1 LLSLSNFNKNSKTLK
16 LKLLIT
22 SFVFF
27 IAILPLAVSGQ
38 DKADIIRMDFY
49 GDTIEIPISSSVK
62 ISAFST
68 LSDTSVQ
75 LFYTLLNNP
84 GYQSLINSL
93 LFYKRHYKL
102 DDWLYYQLV
111 RSTAERISPK
121 LENYQRYTLYKWFFL
136 VKSGY
141 ESFVTISNDKL
152 LLYVQSDDE
161 VFNIP
166 YRLKDGKQYVC
177 LNYHDYHFIDFDK
190 EKFTAVNISLPGAKK
205 AFSYKV
211 NSLPDFKPENY
222 AVKELQFDYYQT
234 DYHFKIMLNKQIK
247 NIFKNYPVVDYATYF
262 NIPLSKITYSSLIPL
277 LRKNVENMNQKNGV
291 DYLMRFTRY
300 AFGFET
306 DTENFGAEKRLS
318 PEQTLLYDNSDC
330 EDRAALFFYLVKEL
344 YNLPMIVL
352 SYPQHITIA
361 VEFDKPFSNPIVYKG
376 NNYWVCE
383 PTPQRKDLRI
393 GQGLP
398 SLRKV
403 PYDVVYAYNPTVQL
417 P

>member
-1 LLSLSNFNKNSKTLK
+1 MKILK
-16 LKLLIT
+16 LNVSILLT
-22 SFVFF
+22 FF
-27 IAILPLAVSGQ
+27 ISISTLTLNGQSNPAVVS
-38 DKADIIRMDFY
+38 IDFY
-49 GDTIEIPISSSVK
+49 GDTVEIPVSRSVCLPAY
-62 ISAFST
+62 SP

-75 LFYTLLNNP
+75 SFYTRLNNGNYEPVINALLNYKNH
-84 GYQSLINSL
+84 YQ
-93 LFYKRHYKL
+93 L
-102 DDWLYYQLV
+102 DDWLYYQLI

-121 LENYQRYTLYKWFFL
+121 SENYQRYTLYKWFLL

-141 ESFVTISNDKL
+141 ASFISIHDNKL

-166 YRLKDGKQYVC
+166 CRLKDGKQYVC
-177 LNYHDYHFIDFDK
+177 LNYHDYHFIDFDI
-190 EKFTAVNISLPGAKK
+190 EKFTAVNTFLPDAKK
-205 AFSYKV
+205 TFSYKV
-211 NSLPDFKPENY
+211 NRLPLFKPENY

-234 DYHFKIMLNKQIK
+234 EYHFKIMLNKQIK

-262 NIPLSKITYSSLIPL
+262 NIPLSNITYSSLIPL
-277 LRKNVENMNQKNGV
+277 LRKNIEKMNQKNGV

-306 DTENFGAEKRLS
+306 DTENFGSEKRLS

-352 SYPQHITIA
+352 AYPQHVTIA
-361 VEFDKPFSNPIVYKG
+361 VEFDKPIGNPITYEG

-383 PTPQRKDLRI
+383 PTPQIKDLRI

-398 SLRKV
+398 RLRKV
-403 PYDVVYAYNPTVQL
+403 PYDVVYVYKPKDSH